1 MEIIE
6 SIMWFSVGLLP
17 TFVALEV
24 AWKVG
29 KASDVRVP
37 SAARKGKM
45 GVKIAY
51 A

>member
-17 TFVALEV
+17 TLAALEV

-29 KASDVRVP
+29 KPSGVKVP
-37 SAARKGKM
+37 MTSSEGM
-45 GVKIAY
+45 TGVKIGY